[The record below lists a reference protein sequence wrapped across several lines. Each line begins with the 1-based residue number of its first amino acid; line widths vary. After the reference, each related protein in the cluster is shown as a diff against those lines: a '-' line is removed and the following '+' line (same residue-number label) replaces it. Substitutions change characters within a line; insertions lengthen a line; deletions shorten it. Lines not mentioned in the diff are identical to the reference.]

1 MSRSGSLDDTEEIHQ
16 QFADYFSHGN
26 QGLKWVARFCQ
37 AYVAHIL
44 LGVRASMEVDQL
56 RRDGTFQSFV
66 WPAQRTVLMK
76 AHDGVRTQI
85 YAQDASD
92 TFDLDLWTEDI
103 EVYGFPGTHFE
114 FLSPNSGL
122 GEALNCILC
131 KLSRSQTS
139 AINYM
144 GAELTRSI
152 ALPQIDFPVYAPQY
166 SGIVESS
173 PATHAMENFDTYQTP
188 LSSRYASKE
197 MAYLFSPANRF
208 RAWRKLWLSLAIAE
222 KELGLSIP
230 DEAIEQMKANLD
242 LDAAQF
248 EIAAQEEKKRR
259 HDVMAHVHTF
269 GQVAPAA
276 AGIIQCAPNP
286 MFSP

>member
-1 MSRSGSLDDTEEIHQ
+1 MEVLVFLDGAPTLFQREQSREYTKKTIKDGSLRDNIMEAVADMSRSGSLDDTEEIHQ

-131 KLSRSQTS
+131 K
-139 AINYM
+139 
-144 GAELTRSI
+144 
-152 ALPQIDFPVYAPQY
+152 
-166 SGIVESS
+166 
-173 PATHAMENFDTYQTP
+173 
-188 LSSRYASKE
+188 
-197 MAYLFSPANRF
+197 
-208 RAWRKLWLSLAIAE
+208 
-222 KELGLSIP
+222 
-230 DEAIEQMKANLD
+230 
-242 LDAAQF
+242 
-248 EIAAQEEKKRR
+248 
-259 HDVMAHVHTF
+259 
-269 GQVAPAA
+269 
-276 AGIIQCAPNP
+276 
-286 MFSP
+286 